1 MITLRIYLDNCT
13 YNRPYDDP
21 EWKQKMVVDNIAVTA
36 DRCMEAILEQVGTV
50 ELGAFIYYV

>member
-1 MITLRIYLDNCT
+1 MDNCT

-36 DRCMEAILEQVGTV
+36 DRCMEAIVKKGGKVEQG
-50 ELGAFIYYV
+50 EFIY

>member
-1 MITLRIYLDNCT
+1 MDNCT

-21 EWKQKMVVDNIAVTA
+21 EWKQKMVVHNIAVTA